1 MTTTAVREDRAV
13 SGGARVSAALWRRA
27 WLRATLT
34 LSPPLAWFLVI
45 YLASLLVMLVTAFWT
60 VNPFT
65 NSLVHSWTL
74 ANFQQIFTP
83 TYLTIIARTVIMAA
97 VVTVTD
103 AVLALPFAYFMAR
116 VATPRGRQALF
127 IAVLLPLWASY
138 LARVYAWIVILQKG
152 GTLSWTLS
160 KLGLGTVNIGY
171 TNIAMW
177 IVFSYIWLPFMIV
190 PIYGALERIPDSL
203 LEASGDLGARNWRTL
218 RSVVL
223 PLALPGVVAGSIFTF
238 SLTLGDFITPILV
251 GGANS
256 SFIGNVI
263 YSNIGTAGNLP
274 FAAALAVVPIVI
286 MIFYL
291 SGARAARRVRGDVME
306 GRLARIGLRIWV
318 AGVLLF
324 LFVPIAT
331 ICLYAFNSS
340 NVQSWPIHGLSTK
353 WFTVA
358 WHDPQ
363 VRAAFVLSLKAGLL
377 ATAVALLLG
386 SAAAF
391 GVHRFRFFGREAV
404 SLLLV
409 LPLALPGI
417 ITGIALNSAF
427 HFAGIGLSLYT
438 IIIGHATF
446 CIVVVYNNVLARLR
460 RISGSVYEAAAD
472 LGAQRAAD
480 VPHRDAAGH
489 VHRADLRR
497 AARLR
502 ALVRRGDRDHLHRR
516 RAEHAAAVDL
526 RRHPA
531 RAAASRGQ
539 RRGHVRSAAHRDP
552 GGDLGP
558 ADRRRRDDPGLGRDH
573 RGRGGRRAGR
583 CGCDRRPGRRRR
595 RPGRQRALSP
605 PPPWEPAGGP
615 AARPEL
621 LRGSGGVPAPRVGVP
636 RQPGRAAIPVRR
648 RGTHR
653 PTAGAGPSAL

>member
-1 MTTTAVREDRAV
+1 MTATAVRKDRAAR
-13 SGGARVSAALWRRA
+13 GEARVSAALWRRT

-103 AVLALPFAYFMAR
+103 AVLALPFAYYMAR
-116 VATPRGRQALF
+116 VAAPRGRQALF

-160 KLGLGTVNIGY
+160 KLGLGTINIGY
-171 TNIAMW
+171 TNVAMW

-291 SGARAARRVRGDVME
+291 SGARA
-306 GRLARIGLRIWV
+306 
-318 AGVLLF
+318 
-324 LFVPIAT
+324 
-331 ICLYAFNSS
+331 
-340 NVQSWPIHGLSTK
+340 
-353 WFTVA
+353 
-358 WHDPQ
+358 
-363 VRAAFVLSLKAGLL
+363 
-377 ATAVALLLG
+377 
-386 SAAAF
+386 
-391 GVHRFRFFGREAV
+391 
-404 SLLLV
+404 
-409 LPLALPGI
+409 
-417 ITGIALNSAF
+417 
-427 HFAGIGLSLYT
+427 
-438 IIIGHATF
+438 
-446 CIVVVYNNVLARLR
+446 
-460 RISGSVYEAAAD
+460 
-472 LGAQRAAD
+472 LGAFEAM
-480 VPHRDAAGH
+480 
-489 VHRADLRR
+489 
-497 AARLR
+497 
-502 ALVRRGDRDHLHRR
+502 
-516 RAEHAAAVDL
+516 
-526 RRHPA
+526 
-531 RAAASRGQ
+531 
-539 RRGHVRSAAHRDP
+539 
-552 GGDLGP
+552 
-558 ADRRRRDDPGLGRDH
+558 
-573 RGRGGRRAGR
+573 
-583 CGCDRRPGRRRR
+583 
-595 RPGRQRALSP
+595 
-605 PPPWEPAGGP
+605 
-615 AARPEL
+615 
-621 LRGSGGVPAPRVGVP
+621 
-636 RQPGRAAIPVRR
+636 
-648 RGTHR
+648 
-653 PTAGAGPSAL
+653 